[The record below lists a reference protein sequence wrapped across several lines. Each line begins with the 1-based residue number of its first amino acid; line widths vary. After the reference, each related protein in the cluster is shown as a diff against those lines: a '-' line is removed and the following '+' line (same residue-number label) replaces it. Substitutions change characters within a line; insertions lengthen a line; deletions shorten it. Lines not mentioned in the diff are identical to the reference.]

1 MGLSSEKIT
10 KNNSRFALF
19 QGILPINRSQVPLDL
34 IAGISLAAL
43 AIPEVM
49 GYATI
54 AGMPVV
60 SGLYT
65 ILIPLA
71 IFAIFGSSRHLVVG
85 ADSATAAILASALV
99 TMALPGSSQYVALAA
114 MVALIA
120 AVFLILSRL
129 FRLGFIADFLSRS
142 VLIGF
147 LTGVGIQIAL
157 GQVPGMLGI
166 SAEMNAPFLQTL
178 HMFVTDA
185 APMNGLTIILSILV
199 LAIILVGNRVMK
211 KIPWTFLVVI
221 GTIIASWVLN
231 FTTLGVTTIGNV
243 PGGLPSIAFPDVPL
257 GQIPSLLGVAGA
269 CFVVILAQSAA
280 TSRAYAV
287 RYEEKFDENVDLVGL
302 GFSNL
307 AAGLS
312 GTFVINGSPTKTE
325 IVDSAGG
332 KSQIAQI
339 VTAGVVLIVLL
350 FITVPLSYLPS
361 AVLATIVFAIGIHL
375 IDLDGMKSLFNR
387 RPVEFFVALFTALTV
402 IFVSVG
408 WGIAL
413 AIVLSTIAHLRHSYR
428 PLNFLLVESPNRGWT
443 LNPIESGNQA
453 VPGLVVYQFGANLYY
468 ANETLFTREIL
479 EIVKNARPP
488 LRWFCLSASSIQD
501 IDFSGSEA
509 LKQLHRELKKRGVVL
524 VMSSVEDPVLRQL
537 ERDNLIDIIGKEH
550 IFEFTKDVIEAYRK
564 LP

>member
-1 MGLSSEKIT
+1 LSSEKIT